1 MGRKKPKGEAEAEP
15 SGSLDELGLVNGT
28 QVRAT
33 RVTWDW
39 PGMILRD
46 ALNLID
52 GSKGTGKSSLMATI
66 ATALCAGTRLPES
79 KSSGPK
85 GGCLWFGSEE
95 GFGGSVLAR
104 WKANGGDAKQL
115 HTVQNGSGDGP
126 GRLIMPYQ
134 EDRMRSICLKV
145 KARVMVLDPF
155 TSLGDIS
162 LDTRNEGSVRLYLES
177 LARVAADCR
186 VTVLLAR
193 HLRKGRSG
201 SLLEHGIGSVGVAA
215 VCRSVLRV
223 ERDPSDSAICYIG
236 SVATNSGFSA
246 GVVPYSMVD
255 TKEGVFVVKFGRRE
269 NTTLEEVIGN
279 EHEPDERDALEDA
292 RRLLRAALK
301 DGPVDA
307 KVLLDECLKNGIGTR
322 TLRSAKAEL
331 CIVSKRTGGG
341 KGLVGKWTWQLPAK

>member
-1 MGRKKPKGEAEAEP
+1 
-15 SGSLDELGLVNGT
+15 
-28 QVRAT
+28 
-33 RVTWDW
+33 
-39 PGMILRD
+39 
-46 ALNLID
+46 
-52 GSKGTGKSSLMATI
+52 
-66 ATALCAGTRLPES
+66 
-79 KSSGPK
+79 
-85 GGCLWFGSEE
+85 
-95 GFGGSVLAR
+95 
-104 WKANGGDAKQL
+104 
-115 HTVQNGSGDGP
+115 
-126 GRLIMPYQ
+126 
-134 EDRMRSICLKV
+134 
-145 KARVMVLDPF
+145 MVLDPF
-155 TSLGDIS
+155 TALGDIS
-162 LDTRNEGSVRLYLES
+162 LDTRNEQSVRLYLES
-177 LARVAADCR
+177 LARVAADCC

-223 ERDPSDSAICYIG
+223 ERDPADAGTCYLG
-236 SVATNSGFSA
+236 SVASNNGFTP

-255 TKEGVFVVKFGRRE
+255 TGEGVFTVKFGRRE

-341 KGLVGKWTWQLPAK
+341 KGLVGKWTWQLPSK